1 MFFNLQ
7 KSAIYQ
13 AVIWRKF
20 FYINKKLK
28 KVFLVLFLVCII
40 ILGVFLY
47 TQQQYFIPK
56 GLLIILFCLLI
67 GSYLKNAF
75 FENKLKK
82 PLLENSLKQAIETPS
97 EINFACFLN
106 YESACILNN
115 LLNNKKFK
123 NKDIKQIHSNFLLY
137 FLLSLKKSPEINFIL
152 SRLLI
157 TKKEIQEKI
166 NFKIDFDLNNKEDF
180 ISVEKIIFRSAQIA
194 QQNKQKRIKAGN
206 IFTALSENNL
216 ILKRIFIEKDV
227 KKDDIKNLNWWF
239 DFIEDEIQ
247 LKKRFWSKDNLANK
261 GAIAKHLAYG
271 FTVTL
276 DKFSTDWTTNI
287 EAQKVSQAIFFHHQG
302 LDSCETILAK
312 IQEVN
317 NVLLVGE
324 PGVGKS
330 SIIYKLAQ
338 RIFLNKSLSV
348 LNSKRVVFL
357 DLSLIFSQA
366 SKDRAEAIL
375 DTICQEVVRAGN
387 IILVIDNFH
396 DYIPTRDRPVPVD
409 ILSIF
414 SSYLSSPNFQ
424 IIAITNFQGLANVIE
439 PHPSLLNLLEKIEVQ
454 EPSIEQVYRV
464 VEGAVFY
471 FEQRYNRF
479 ITYPAIRT
487 VIECSGKYI
496 PEKLF
501 PKKATDLLSQVFSDI
516 AKEKKEQII
525 LPKHI
530 YRVISKKIGFQVGE
544 LGLGEKEKL
553 INLEDLIHQRVIGQ
567 EQAVQEIS
575 NALRRSR
582 SEIAIRKG
590 PMGAFLF
597 FGPTGVGKTETAKAL
612 ADIYFGSENKIIR
625 FDMAEFQ
632 NVDDITRL
640 VGTKTNSGYLT
651 TKVRENPFSL
661 ILLDEIEKAHHSI
674 LDLFLVILDEGYIV
688 DPLRKK
694 ISFINTIIIATSNVG
709 YKIILDSFKQKQE
722 KNISIDL
729 EKIEKDIIEYSFSK
743 SIFKPE
749 FINRFDGVILFHPL
763 DKNHLFEISNL
774 LLKSLKKNLE
784 EKDIEFIITN
794 EIRNKIIEIGYNIT
808 YGAREMRRV
817 IQDKIENV
825 ISMALLKGEIKKG
838 DKIEINAQDFVI
850 IKY

>member
-97 EINFACFLN
+97 EINFACLLN

-239 DFIEDEIQ
+239 NFIEDEIQ
-247 LKKRFWSKDNLANK
+247 RKKRFWSKDNLANK

-287 EAQKVSQAIFFHHQG
+287 EAQKVSQAIFFHYQG

-312 IQEVN
+312 IREVN

-357 DLSLIFSQA
+357 DLSFIFSQA

-501 PKKATDLLSQVFSDI
+501 PKKATDFLSQVFSDI

-575 NALRRSR
+575 NALRRAR

-597 FGPTGVGKTETAKAL
+597 FGPTGVGKTETAKVL